1 MSFNFYVF
9 STEIIECSDVVWQL
23 VFGKGINKRMKL
35 HLELNEDEF
44 LLSIFLEKDTLL
56 RYQQCRTCIS
66 KYDFK

>member
-1 MSFNFYVF
+1 MWCGSLYLAKA
-9 STEIIECSDVVWQL
+9 SH
-23 VFGKGINKRMKL
+23 KRMKL